1 MGAQRWLKE
10 TGFHYDMLLDRNREI
25 YKAAGMG
32 RTVAGVWNTQVLQ
45 YYSEQVLAKKRL
57 PQDFEGLDDDKEQM
71 GGDIVLDGNGCY
83 GLIHVSQASTDRPSV
98 EKLLDVVMH
107 LDRPAKERATAPSV
121 SSH

>member
-71 GGDIVLDGNGCY
+71 GGDIVLDGSGRY

-107 LDRPAKERATAPSV
+107 LDHPAKERATVPSV